1 MSKKFNVAVVGL
13 RFGAS
18 FVPHF
23 KAHPSVDKVYLC
35 DLNKEQLEKVASQY
49 ELPKIGSFDE
59 ILLRDDIQAVA
70 IFTPRHTHAPLTIS
84 ALNAKKHVYSAVPMG
99 ISVEECEEII
109 KAVEKN
115 HRVYMTGETCIYYP
129 SSIFCKREHKKGTFG
144 KFVYG
149 EAQYIHDLSHFPKTF
164 IDDRPHS
171 AIPPFYYACHS
182 TGMMLNACGGHVT
195 RVTAFG
201 YKDEEENTPF
211 VVGENPWD
219 NEFSNEMA
227 LMQLSNGGTIRIL
240 EGRRMAYRAPSSCV
254 SAFYGTE
261 GTYQFSNAQ
270 HLVTNRGWVKKD
282 GKDIYGITVNDVS
295 ESINS
300 YKMTE
305 MKGEPDFKQRVGNNE
320 WQWDEP
326 SPIQEEEFSRL
337 PKEYD
342 GLIEGH
348 QCSHKLLIDDF
359 CTAIRDNKMPPCNAW
374 DSARYTIPG
383 IVAHES
389 AVKGGIP
396 LDVPD
401 FGDAPEEI

>member
-35 DLNKEQLEKVASQY
+35 DLNKEQLEKDASQY

-195 RVTAFG
+195 KVTAFG
-201 YKDEEENTPF
+201 YKDEEANTPF
-211 VVGENPWD
+211 VIGENPWD
-219 NEFSNEMA
+219 NVFSNEFA
-227 LMQLSNGGTIRIL
+227 LMQLSCGGSMRIG
-240 EGRRMAYRAPSSCV
+240 ECRRIGHKAPSS
-254 SAFYGTE
+254 SISGFYGTRAD
-261 GTYQFSNAQ
+261 YQFHNAE
-270 HLVTNRGWVKKD
+270 HLVTVNN
-282 GKDIYGITVNDVS
+282 GIGREVGLIDVS
-295 ESINS
+295 DEVNPRA
-300 YKMTE
+300 MTAAKE
-305 MKGEPDFKQRVGNNE
+305 AALADFKVQVANHTF
-320 WQWDEP
+320 QWNSP
-326 SPIQEEEFSRL
+326 APIQDEEYARL
-337 PKEYD
+337 PEAYLDEK
-342 GLIEGH
+342 LPNGH
-348 QCSHKLLIDDF
+348 MASHKLLIDDF
-359 CTAIRDNKMPPCNAW
+359 CTAAYNGTLPKVNAW
-374 DSARYTIPG
+374 LAARFTIPG
-383 IVAHES
+383 LVAHES
-389 AVKGGIP
+389 AKQGGV
-396 LDVPD
+396 LMDVPD
-401 FGDAPEEI
+401 VGDSPESL